1 MKRVF
6 LAVSLVLA
14 LACCVGPAPAAAQ
27 EFFKGKTIRLIVGN
41 STGGSM
47 DDWGRFLAQYW
58 GRHIP
63 GSPEIIVQNMAGAG
77 TIIAANYIYS
87 VAKPDGLSI
96 GLVNPAIYVD
106 QLLRAKE
113 VKFDWQKFS
122 FIGSPER
129 ARLRVVHAHR
139 HALQDARRYAQGER
153 AAAVRRVSD

>member
-1 MKRVF
+1 
-6 LAVSLVLA
+6 
-14 LACCVGPAPAAAQ
+14 
-27 EFFKGKTIRLIVGN
+27 
-41 STGGSM
+41 
-47 DDWGRFLAQYW
+47 
-58 GRHIP
+58 
-63 GSPEIIVQNMAGAG
+63 MAGAG

-129 ARLRVVHAHR
+129 LDYVLFMSKLLIPSRYFLR
-139 HALQDARRYAQGER
+139 
-153 AAAVRRVSD
+153 

>member
-1 MKRVF
+1 MKRII
-6 LAVSLVLA
+6 LAVSLVLV

-58 GRHIP
+58 
-63 GSPEIIVQNMAGAG
+63 AGAG

-106 QLLRAKE
+106 QLLRARK
-113 VKFDWQKFS
+113 
-122 FIGSPER
+122 
-129 ARLRVVHAHR
+129 
-139 HALQDARRYAQGER
+139 
-153 AAAVRRVSD
+153 

>member
-47 DDWGRFLAQYW
+47 DDWGRFVAQYL

-63 GSPEIIVQNMAGAG
+63 GSPEIIVQNMHPHAPGAERKQQLG
-77 TIIAANYIYS
+77 IF
-87 VAKPDGLSI
+87 DGEYQHGISFSI
-96 GLVNPAIYVD
+96 D
-106 QLLRAKE
+106 
-113 VKFDWQKFS
+113 
-122 FIGSPER
+122 
-129 ARLRVVHAHR
+129 
-139 HALQDARRYAQGER
+139 
-153 AAAVRRVSD
+153 